1 MLAFN
6 IADDVGKLRNLLHT
20 LSKTISIFFLNL
32 ELEFSQSI
40 IDLTEKI
47 NPITDVL
54 EILIY
59 IGKMSILLNEFFYI
73 SDWL

>member
-1 MLAFN
+1 LLAFN